1 MNRKGVRALVRSL
14 IMLISAFV
22 IAGIGILLL
31 ALYFSVQKYK
41 IDYGGKKQ
49 FFYGAKD
56 KCRSGK
62 KVRMY
67 YSLIATDTTY
77 DFFVDG
83 KQYNPDF
90 DDDKGFI
97 IEFTMPS
104 HNITV
109 DVKTKNISAVYP

>member
-1 MNRKGVRALVRSL
+1 MNRKEVKTVVRSL
-14 IMLISAFV
+14 IMLIGAFV
-22 IAGIGILLL
+22 IAGIGIMLL
-31 ALYFSVQKYK
+31 ALFFSVQKYK
-41 IDYGGKKQ
+41 IDYCGNKQ
-49 FFYGAKD
+49 FFDGAKNSY
-56 KCRSGK
+56 RAGK
-62 KVRMY
+62 RVRMY
-67 YSLIATDTTY
+67 YSMIATDTTY